1 MPGFT
6 TNNGLSSKDTE
17 PKVVFTLKSSAG
29 REIKTY
35 TVPTENADAFEVSM
49 KAEEPA
55 IRAEAGET
63 DPLMLIR
70 IGRCW

>member
-1 MPGFT
+1 MPGFK
-6 TNNGLSSKDTE
+6 TNNSISSKDTS

-35 TVPTENADAFEVSM
+35 TVPTENADVFEANMRV
-49 KAEEPA
+49 EEPKL
-55 IRAEAGET
+55 RSEAGET

-70 IGRCW
+70 IDRCF

>member
-6 TNNGLSSKDTE
+6 TDNKTTSKDSS
-17 PKVVFTLKSSAG
+17 PRVVFTLKSSVG

-35 TVPTENADAFEVSM
+35 TVPVENADIFE
-49 KAEEPA
+49 ATLRQEEPK
-55 IRAEAGET
+55 IRQDSGET

-70 IGRCW
+70 IDRCF